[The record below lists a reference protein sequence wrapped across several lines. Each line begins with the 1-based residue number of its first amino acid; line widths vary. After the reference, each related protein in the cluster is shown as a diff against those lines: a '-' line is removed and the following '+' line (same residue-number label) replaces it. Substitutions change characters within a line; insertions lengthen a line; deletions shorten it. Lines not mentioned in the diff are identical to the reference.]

1 MYRTVLIR
9 VFAAVLCLGVTAQP
23 LLAKSVKHGAVDICY
38 AIDGGTVTII
48 DGTEVCCAREWGN
61 VEGAT
66 LGPYYCVQCDPPGSD
81 NCDMWQASKAPG
93 DRVVNILQTRTL
105 AEQQGIRK
113 DLIRVL
119 TELDNLQTQ
128 IDKGLCTPPVNK

>member
-23 LLAKSVKHGAVDICY
+23 LLAKPVKHGAIDICQV
-38 AIDGGTVTII
+38 DGGEVTVV
-48 DGTEVCCAREWGN
+48 DETEVCCAKDSHGKFRC
-61 VEGAT
+61 VE
-66 LGPYYCVQCDPPGSD
+66 CDPPGSD
-81 NCDMWQASKAPG
+81 NCEEWEASKAPG
-93 DRVVNILQTRTL
+93 DRVVNILQTSIL

>member
-23 LLAKSVKHGAVDICY
+23 LLARPVKHGALDIC
-38 AIDGGTVTII
+38 ALSDSAQVWIDAAGI
-48 DGTEVCCAREWGN
+48 EVCCARDEN
-61 VEGAT
+61 NT
-66 LGPYYCVQCDPPGSD
+66 FYCVECDPPGSD
-81 NCDMWQASKAPG
+81 NCDTWEGSKAPG